1 MAGQVELMARYI
13 DKAGIGSSLRHK
25 DWTAFARGY
34 DGPSYKKSGYHTKIE
49 AAFKPYPVV
58 GPEIGAIWLAVKGP
72 Q

>member
-34 DGPSYKKSGYHTKIE
+34 DGPSYKKNGLPH
-49 AAFKPYPVV
+49 
-58 GPEIGAIWLAVKGP
+58 
-72 Q
+72 QD